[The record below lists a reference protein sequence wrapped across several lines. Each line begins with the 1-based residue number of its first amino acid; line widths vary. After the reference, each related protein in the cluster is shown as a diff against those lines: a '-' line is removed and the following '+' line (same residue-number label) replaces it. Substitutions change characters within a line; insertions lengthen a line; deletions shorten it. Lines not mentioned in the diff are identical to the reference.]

1 MNEISS
7 IAGIYME
14 MKRSAP
20 LQLIRE
26 TDVDVIEP
34 EPGKDIT
41 QINVYIKPASGA
53 IQRPYSGEVVNITY
67 LDDNATVIA
76 NDTSNKKTIQAII
89 QSDGSITVSVMD
101 ADGRMQDTFMG
112 QNLDF
117 YDQDSEG
124 KELNV
129 IKIEQV

>member
-1 MNEISS
+1 M
-7 IAGIYME
+7 
-14 MKRSAP
+14 RQTAP

-26 TDVDVIEP
+26 TDVDVVEP
-34 EPGKDIT
+34 EKSKDIT
-41 QINVYIKPASGA
+41 QVNIYIKPASGA

-76 NDTSNKKTIQAII
+76 NDVNNKKTIQAII
-89 QSDGSITVSVMD
+89 QSDGDITVSVMD

-117 YDQDSEG
+117 YDQDTDG
-124 KELNV
+124 KELNI

>member
-1 MNEISS
+1 MNEINS
-7 IAGIYME
+7 IANVYME
-14 MKRSAP
+14 MRQATP

-26 TDVDVIEP
+26 TDVDVVEP
-34 EPGKDIT
+34 EKPKDIT
-41 QINVYIKPASGA
+41 QVNIYIKPANGA

-76 NDTSNKKTIQAII
+76 NDVNNKKTIQAII
-89 QSDGSITVSVMD
+89 QSDGDITVSVMD
-101 ADGRMQDTFMG
+101 ANGRMQDTFMG

-117 YDQDSEG
+117 YDQDTDG
-124 KELNV
+124 KELNI

>member
-1 MNEISS
+1 MNEINS
-7 IAGIYME
+7 IANVYME
-14 MKRSAP
+14 MRQAAP

-26 TDVDVIEP
+26 TDVDVVEP
-34 EPGKDIT
+34 EKPKDIT
-41 QINVYIKPASGA
+41 QVNIYIKPASGA

-76 NDTSNKKTIQAII
+76 NDVNNKKTIQAII
-89 QSDGSITVSVMD
+89 QSDGDITVSVMD

-117 YDQDSEG
+117 YDQDTDG
-124 KELNV
+124 KELNI

>member
-1 MNEISS
+1 MNEINS
-7 IAGIYME
+7 IANVYME
-14 MKRSAP
+14 MRQTAP

-26 TDVDVIEP
+26 TDVDVVEP
-34 EPGKDIT
+34 EKSKDIT
-41 QINVYIKPASGA
+41 QVNIYIKPASGA

-76 NDTSNKKTIQAII
+76 NDVNNKKTIQAII
-89 QSDGSITVSVMD
+89 QSDGDITVSVMD

-117 YDQDSEG
+117 YDQDTDG
-124 KELNV
+124 KELNI